1 MLPLGLPKKNDLK
14 ILCLGAHCDDIE
26 IGCGGTILR
35 LLQENP
41 SATVMWTVFSG
52 SSVRNAEF
60 HASARKFLGDA
71 ALASCAH
78 QFPDGYLPHAWKDVK
93 DTFEEIK
100 SAVDP
105 DVIFTHFR
113 HDLHQDHRVVSELT
127 WNTFRNHLIF
137 EYEIPKFDGDLG
149 SPNWFSLLSDDVC
162 RKKIRLILE
171 SYPSQASKGW
181 FTEDTFS
188 ALLRLRG
195 VESGSP
201 TRFAEAFYARKLTY

>member
-1 MLPLGLPKKNDLK
+1 MLPLGLQKKSDLK

-35 LLQENP
+35 LLEENP
-41 SATVMWTVFSG
+41 SASVIWTVFSG
-52 SSVRNAEF
+52 TSVRTAEF
-60 HASARKFLGDA
+60 RASARRFLGDA
-71 ALASCAH
+71 ALSSCAH
-78 QFPDGYLPHAWKDVK
+78 EFPDGYLPHAWKEVK
-93 DTFEEIK
+93 DCFEEIK

-113 HDLHQDHRVVSELT
+113 HDLHQDHRVISELT
-127 WNTFRNHLIF
+127 WNTFRNHLIL

-149 SPNWFSLLSDDVC
+149 SPNWFSLLSDEVC

-171 SYPSQASKGW
+171 SYPSQATKGW